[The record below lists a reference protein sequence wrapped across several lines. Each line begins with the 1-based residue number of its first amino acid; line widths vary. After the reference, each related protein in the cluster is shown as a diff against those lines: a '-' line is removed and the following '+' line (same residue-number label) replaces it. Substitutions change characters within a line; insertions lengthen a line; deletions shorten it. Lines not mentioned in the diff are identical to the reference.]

1 MHPPSVSN
9 TNFSSVTLRVY
20 RDTKLIIINA
30 FWKENVSRV
39 HKEVQ
44 SFWGN
49 GKPQILK
56 SSAFVGLI
64 FLTLPR
70 HGKL

>member
-1 MHPPSVSN
+1 MHPASVSN

-30 FWKENVSRV
+30 FWKENVSCV

-49 GKPQILK
+49 GKP
-56 SSAFVGLI
+56 
-64 FLTLPR
+64 
-70 HGKL
+70 